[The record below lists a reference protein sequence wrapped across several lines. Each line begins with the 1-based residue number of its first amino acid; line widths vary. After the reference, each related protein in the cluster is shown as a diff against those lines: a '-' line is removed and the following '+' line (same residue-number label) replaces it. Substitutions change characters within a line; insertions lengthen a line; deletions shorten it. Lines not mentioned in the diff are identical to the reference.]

1 MISPEIEKILLKF
14 FNRSAT
20 KAELEILDAW
30 LKEPHNESIFKD
42 YVKVQYAITLGL
54 NDPNTN
60 KMKELM
66 LAKIRKE
73 KKPFYNYKLKAIF
86 KYAAILVLFLGIGYL
101 VKQNIFNSN
110 NEELLIPNY
119 ETITLQLE
127 NGDTQIISEV
137 GNAMITDS
145 LGNKIMYQQGNQL
158 VYNRDIGTEKLVY
171 NTLSIPY
178 GKRFDILLSDGTHV
192 YLNSGSSI
200 KYPVKFIEG
209 EVRKVFLQGEAF
221 FDVAKDKK
229 HPFLIESRS
238 LNIKVLGTQFN
249 VSTYPED
256 TDTEVVLVEGSLSL
270 NSLENK
276 SKQNQNIILEPGF
289 KGVFNT
295 SEKTIATQKV
305 NTSMYTSWIKGNL
318 IFRNQTFDNIIKK
331 LERHYNISIINNNQD
346 LAKETFN
353 ASFEIDKE
361 TINEVF
367 YYFNKVYQIEYKI
380 IDNKII
386 IE

>member
-73 KKPFYNYKLKAIF
+73 KKPFYYYKLKKIY
-86 KYAAILVLFLGIGYL
+86 KYAAILVVFLGVGYL

-110 NEELLIPNY
+110 KEEVLIPNY
-119 ETITLQLE
+119 ETIILQLE

-229 HPFLIESRS
+229 YPFLIESRS

-256 TDTEVVLVEGSLSL
+256 TNTEVVLVEGSLSL

-276 SKQNQNIILEPGF
+276 SRQNQNIILKPGF

-305 NTSMYTSWIKGNL
+305 NTSMYISWIKGSL

-331 LERHYNISIINNNQD
+331 LERHYNISIINNNQE

-361 TINEVF
+361 NINEVF